1 LALPVSLELL
11 KAVPGRYSKVL
22 NGIGGIN
29 EKELDEGQSVKLS
42 RESLGPLSVEN
53 RLGHRTL
60 EAANHDLIVTPCVN
74 NVKRYHGWPNDFE
87 LSGRNP
93 RPARVSVRLIGGLG
107 ARVN

>member
-1 LALPVSLELL
+1 MAFPVSLELL

-74 NVKRYHGWPNDFE
+74 NVKRYHGWP
-87 LSGRNP
+87 SGPSSRDQS
-93 RPARVSVRLIGGLG
+93 RARADLG
-107 ARVN
+107 PVERFC